1 MHDKFIDALRT
12 GNVKGRT
19 RVILEDIVTRRRI
32 ISEDENMITSALQK
46 IFDTNMNGMTD
57 FYNMIPIKN
66 IMGGHFL
73 FWDPLTEDVGNMY
86 PPSQATNKLTGHA
99 GQTTHSSQ
107 STTRGNPNGIA
118 SYVDAANGQVRFA
131 WDYSLEQ
138 GNGQISCVCLTNPG
152 AGDAGLY
159 PDGTLPLLKSYGPAI
174 NDLTYFGGT
183 TGGSLVYS
191 ERWANTVPVK
201 INDNGTGICLYL
213 SGTTFKE
220 NVVRHPWV
228 RSNLIEGIAKANE
241 DNYTVVSTR
250 SATLSRSYNWEYS
263 LIGQDDSY
271 YYIMERDSSTASR
284 LYVNIVAKSD
294 FSVNSMTIDLSGAT
308 LARTLVRK
316 NCVNNGIISGGY
328 IYWVS
333 GSDSKTF
340 VRINIQTP
348 ADTEVLT
355 SYLSANIDLNAQP
368 ITKTAGL
375 VLGNNYLINGD
386 YIYPVAARSKRS
398 SENLTQEDAM
408 AFFKNSPLICQT
420 ALVYDD
426 AGWNHYSEGPVLY
439 MPALLSINNLSQPVT
454 KTSNRTCRVE
464 YTLTLT
470 GGN

>member
-12 GNVKGRT
+12 GKIKGRT
-19 RVILEDIVTRRRI
+19 RIILEDIVTRRRI

-46 IFDTNMNGMTD
+46 IFDTNVNGMTD
-57 FYNMIPIKN
+57 FYNMIPIMN

-73 FWDPLTEDVGNMY
+73 FWDPLTEDVNNIY

-138 GNGQISCVCLTNPG
+138 GNGQISCVCLTTPG
-152 AGDAGLY
+152 AGDCGLY
-159 PDGTLPLLKSYGPAI
+159 PDGTLPLLKNYGFVVNGYTRFNGSSSGSY
-174 NDLTYFGGT
+174 TYN
-183 TGGSLVYS
+183 
-191 ERWANTVPVK
+191 ERWMNTVPVK
-201 INDNGTGICLYL
+201 INDNGTGNCLFL
-213 SGTTFKE
+213 DGTTFKE

-228 RSNLIEGIAKANE
+228 RSNLIESVPKTSE

-250 SATLSRSYNWEYS
+250 SATLSRSFNRAYS
-263 LIGQDDSY
+263 QIGHDDNY
-271 YYIMERDSSTASR
+271 YYVMERDSSIASR
-284 LYVNIVAKSD
+284 LYVEMVAKSD
-294 FSVNSMTIDLSGAT
+294 FAVTSMTIDISGAT
-308 LARTLVRK
+308 LARTQVER
-316 NCVNNGIISGGY
+316 NAVNNGIISGGY

-333 GSDSKTF
+333 GSDAKTF

-355 SYLSANIDLNAQP
+355 SYLTGNININAQP
-368 ITKTAGL
+368 ISKMAGL
-375 VLGNNYLINGD
+375 VLGKNYLINGD
-386 YIYPVAARSKRS
+386 YVYPVAVRGDRDGNYESM
-398 SENLTQEDAM
+398 DAM
-408 AFFKNSPLICQT
+408 AQFKNSPLIVQNS
-420 ALVYDD
+420 LLSND
-426 AGWNHYSEGPVLY
+426 ASWNYYTDGPVMYL
-439 MPALLSINNLSQPVT
+439 PALLTINNLSQPVT